1 MRADYERYSSA
12 VKRDADGNPLNGLSI
27 DNFQLKDEKNM
38 GVHLQGLAQRT
49 DTHGQYLPYR
59 RSIWFP
65 NLHNK

>member
-38 GVHLQGLAQRT
+38 GVHLQGWPNVPIRMA
-49 DTHGQYLPYR
+49 
-59 RSIWFP
+59 SISVSEKYMVSQSP
-65 NLHNK
+65 